1 MVDWKCKVLM
11 RGVCRSGDARARGD
25 GGGGGGVYSFP
36 GHYIIASI
44 DSAWTAHWGAWVWLC
59 AACLSFRDTRPP
71 LPLLL
76 SSPRTSHF
84 SSPLHP
90 LSHSSSTAATVAS
103 GCASAERHVEVTRQS
118 VEQDSARLITSF
130 CLLHCIALL
139 QLSRQSR
146 PPTSRF
152 SPATTGS
159 PYCVLQTWQEVIAGL

>member
-1 MVDWKCKVLM
+1 VVYVAVAMLVHVVT
-11 RGVCRSGDARARGD
+11 GVVVVVSTH
-25 GGGGGGVYSFP
+25 FP
-36 GHYIIASI
+36 ATTLLRLGI
-44 DSAWTAHWGAWVWLC
+44 DSAWTAHWGLALRRFVSPS
-59 AACLSFRDTRPP
+59 ATRT
-71 LPLLL
+71 LHFHSSL
-76 SSPRTSHF
+76 SSPRTSH
-84 SSPLHP
+84 SSTPLHP
-90 LSHSSSTAATVAS
+90 LPHSSSTAATVAS
-103 GCASAERHVEVTRQS
+103 DCASTGKHVGLARQS